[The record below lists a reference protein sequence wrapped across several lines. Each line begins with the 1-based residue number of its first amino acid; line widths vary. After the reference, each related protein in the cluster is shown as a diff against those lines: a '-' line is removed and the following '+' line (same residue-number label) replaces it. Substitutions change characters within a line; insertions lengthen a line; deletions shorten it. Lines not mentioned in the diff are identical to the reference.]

1 MKGPH
6 MKRHPIFYLWMA
18 CLPMLMAAC
27 MPGLP
32 RERVKGPQT
41 YKVKIDFE
49 TAGFERNCHMH
60 VPPAYDGRK
69 PLPLLIVIHG
79 AFDTATGIE
88 KDSGFS
94 ALADREGFLVM
105 YPNGIGIMGLLQH
118 WNAGHCCGKAAK
130 DDIDDVGYLNACI
143 DTASSRLAIDPK
155 RIFMVGFSNGGML
168 TYRFCAE
175 SGSRLAGA
183 AVLAGAIGS
192 RLGDDPPMW
201 TMPETAPAI
210 PMLIM
215 HGLQDRH
222 VPFNGGSLK
231 PADPPRYYDSVEE
244 AVAYWTRQNG
254 CRSGKEAFRVVN
266 PWVRLKQWDECE
278 SHRTVRLYTIANWAH
293 VWPGGSKIAGLEGAH
308 PMKGFDAADVIWEFF
323 QEQTASDR

>member
-1 MKGPH
+1 MKKQPL
-6 MKRHPIFYLWMA
+6 PYLLMG
-18 CLPMLMAAC
+18 CLSILMAAC
-27 MPGLP
+27 MPKLP
-32 RERVKGPQT
+32 RGEVNGPQT
-41 YKVKIDFE
+41 YKVTIDFE
-49 TAGFERNCHMH
+49 TAGFERNYHMH

-94 ALADREGFLVM
+94 ALADRKGFLVM

-118 WNAGHCCGKAAK
+118 WNAGHCCGKAAE

-143 DTASSRLAIDPK
+143 DSASSRLAIDPQ

-175 SGSRLAGA
+175 SGTRLAGA
-183 AVLAGAIGS
+183 AVLAGAVGS

-201 TMPETAPAI
+201 TMPATAPAI

-222 VPFNGGSLK
+222 VPFSGGSLK
-231 PADPPRYYDSVEE
+231 PADPPRYYDSVED

-254 CRSGKEAFRVVN
+254 CRSGKETFRVVN
-266 PWVRLKQWDECE
+266 PWVRLKQWDDCD
-278 SHRTVRLYTIANWAH
+278 SHRPVRLYTIANWAH

-308 PMKGFDAADVIWEFF
+308 PMKGFEAADVIWEFF
-323 QEQTASDR
+323 QEQTGLNR